1 MSRLDSFIR
10 RLEAQRA
17 CLDNAAQLIAA
28 VPGNVLEFGLG
39 NGRTYDH
46 LREQL
51 RGRDIYVFERK
62 VAAHPDCIPP
72 ADRLFLGDF
81 LDSLPKAIA
90 QLGQETALA
99 NLDIGS
105 GDEAASKQ
113 LARAMLPFVAAT
125 AEARRHPDQRP
136 AGRKRGPRSARAPR
150 RHQAGALLPA
160 PPALSAHAPF
170 VIPARRSDASRSSS
184 ADLAHVA
191 ARLDGSRS
199 AATRLSGMTA
209 RGMLKRQCFAFN
221 SASSRAISAIAQRI
235 DARRQPIG
243 QLRRLRA

>member
-1 MSRLDSFIR
+1 MSRLNSFIR

-17 CLDNAAQLIAA
+17 CLNNAAQLIAS

-72 ADRLFLGDF
+72 DDRLFLGDF

-90 QLGQETALA
+90 QLGQSTALA

-113 LARAMLPFVAAT
+113 LARAMLPFVLQLLKPGGILISDQPV
-125 AEARRHPDQRP
+125 ERR
-136 AGRKRGPRSARAPR
+136 GRSKRSRCPR
-150 RHQAGALLPA
+150 
-160 PPALSAHAPF
+160 
-170 VIPARRSDASRSSS
+170 
-184 ADLAHVA
+184 
-191 ARLDGSRS
+191 
-199 AATRLSGMTA
+199 
-209 RGMLKRQCFAFN
+209 
-221 SASSRAISAIAQRI
+221 ASSRAATSCTAGAKSRQKLSSRASRAAARPGTHATCQRLGEMRMGPGSRC
-235 DARRQPIG
+235 AWPSG
-243 QLRRLRA
+243 